1 MAQTYGTNTIPS
13 DQITVQS
20 GGTVAVSAAF
30 ETTLGL
36 VGGMDTSNGSA
47 NTGTVKTVESTADA
61 DTFFGEDSELAYQAS
76 LVFNQQDS
84 ADTLY
89 AVGVDETQVTGEDP
103 SSGTS
108 GQLSNAPVFDPNVQ
122 PEHTIDDQNGN
133 TINVSYDVASETVS
147 GTEGYVNPVNGN
159 FKGDGNTTYL
169 LDYSYGDYSSAITE
183 VAKKVPRIISVLTEN
198 TSVGNTLLTEIN
210 SRDTDFEFIHG
221 QIGAMPEADPA
232 SYSDGFDDRRLSVV
246 ASPRGYVDTA
256 NTEERRMMGATGSKE
271 AGKTLGLSTTFEP
284 VAGFAD
290 LRTKYTNAELG
301 TFIDSEV
308 YPVRQ
313 SGGIQIVKDMT
324 TSTDVRFERVY
335 ASEIVD
341 EVTEVSHN
349 ISQDFIGNPN
359 TEENRISLEESHRT
373 SYSEF
378 VADNLLDAY
387 TVAVKQGTNPDE
399 VVVNIGVDV
408 VDVMD
413 LIDVTITVGSIIQNG
428 GAA

>member
-1 MAQTYGTNTIPS
+1 
-13 DQITVQS
+13 
-20 GGTVAVSAAF
+20 
-30 ETTLGL
+30 
-36 VGGMDTSNGSA
+36 
-47 NTGTVKTVESTADA
+47 
-61 DTFFGEDSELAYQAS
+61 
-76 LVFNQQDS
+76 
-84 ADTLY
+84 
-89 AVGVDETQVTGEDP
+89 
-103 SSGTS
+103 
-108 GQLSNAPVFDPNVQ
+108 
-122 PEHTIDDQNGN
+122 
-133 TINVSYDVASETVS
+133 
-147 GTEGYVNPVNGN
+147 
-159 FKGDGNTTYL
+159 
-169 LDYSYGDYSSAITE
+169 
-183 VAKKVPRIISVLTEN
+183 
-198 TSVGNTLLTEIN
+198 
-210 SRDTDFEFIHG
+210 
-221 QIGAMPEADPA
+221 
-232 SYSDGFDDRRLSVV
+232 
-246 ASPRGYVDTA
+246 
-256 NTEERRMMGATGSKE
+256 MMGATGSKE
-271 AGKTLGLSTTFEP
+271 AGKPLGLSTTFEP

-387 TVAVKQGTNPDE
+387 TVAVKEGTNPDE